1 MSKKGDTFYSYIYVI
16 PAVLLFS
23 LFFMWPTL
31 QGVMKSFTYWNA
43 TSARF
48 AGFDNY
54 LSIIADSKMNI
65 VLKNTFIFTV
75 VTTLFKMFFGMI
87 LALLLNRRAASTKII
102 RSVYFMPAI
111 ISNISVALIF
121 NSIHHPLGIMN
132 GLLKG
137 LHLNFLAMNW
147 LTDTKLVMYS
157 ISAIEVW
164 KWSGFTMTMLLAG
177 LQTIPAEY
185 YEAANLDGASAL
197 QKFRHIQL
205 PLIMP
210 AFNNALI
217 FSLIGGI
224 KVFDIVYALTGG
236 DPGSASEVLNSY
248 VFKAYANGFYGEA
261 CAAGTIIGLFVLV
274 ITLLM
279 LNPLRKKEVEL

>member
-121 NSIHHPLGIMN
+121 NSILHPLGIMN

-236 DPGSASEVLNSY
+236 GPGSASEVLNSY